1 MSYSW
6 FNSEVIYKDNL
17 GKYEIVII
25 KKTPTK
31 WKKHSLFQL
40 KHLDAFL
47 NVLLNVLQGFL
58 VGDFL
63 VASDVAVSLPFSC
76 SVVPIWSVQSSEA
89 WISEV
94 LMQLMFVK
102 HFEDIKLYV
111 STNVEEKPDLI
122 TFLSRR
128 YFQIC

>member
-1 MSYSW
+1 M
-6 FNSEVIYKDNL
+6 
-17 GKYEIVII
+17 
-25 KKTPTK
+25 
-31 WKKHSLFQL
+31 
-40 KHLDAFL
+40 
-47 NVLLNVLQGFL
+47 
-58 VGDFL
+58 
-63 VASDVAVSLPFSC
+63 
-76 SVVPIWSVQSSEA
+76 QSSEE

-111 STNVEEKPDLI
+111 STNVEENPDLI